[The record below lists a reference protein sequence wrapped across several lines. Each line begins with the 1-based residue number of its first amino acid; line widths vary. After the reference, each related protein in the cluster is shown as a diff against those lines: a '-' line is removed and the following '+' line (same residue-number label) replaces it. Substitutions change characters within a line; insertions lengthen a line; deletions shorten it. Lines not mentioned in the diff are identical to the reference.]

1 MRRRL
6 PTILLII
13 TLTLV
18 TGCASYT
25 ARDAMSS
32 ITIPTTEGSDL
43 PVTKHSLIVKE
54 QEAEAARIEEMSS
67 LETIVILQAMIN
79 DLENTVAAYEQDDT
93 IPLLQADIAAG
104 KQLIDE
110 QQAAITTL
118 DEEIKA
124 LTEERRALLDRL
136 TSANATLDEQQELL
150 SQQEMVIA
158 LFDEQEEDG
167 QTIGKQLASATVA
180 LAQQQQLVFEL
191 REQVTQLTD
200 ELTAL
205 AEERRALVDRLTA
218 ANAALDEQAED
229 GQTTAEQ
236 LAAATVALAQQQR
249 LVDEQ
254 GERITQLAEEIRALS
269 EEREALS
276 SQLTI
281 ATAALD
287 EQHRIEAAA
296 EAERLQQEQLRLLAQ
311 AQEATRL
318 EKERELARLI
328 PPLSAL
334 TLPHRYVINSAVK
347 VIPKGSILKTLLLPL
362 SDVPW
367 KSSDLADSVAL
378 SISDLEAPVIFVTG
392 AMENVTSLVKRLAV
406 NAVLLEGGAVITPL
420 EVLEATKSSVQ
431 VRLNGEQTLRLSLAN
446 LVEYEVLSSFLD
458 GEEGWKETQ
467 KRISEPR
474 LKTLLS
480 IARTGLKVEPT
491 ILAGSL
497 YEPSHQDWSS
507 FSPISYRQVD
517 YLWPLG
523 AALEEEQFWDVY
535 RLTHFSA
542 DTDSGNTIALG
553 EIKER
558 VDYLF
563 TRKLLP
569 LSSTIIPVGGES
581 TPRDEEVQR
590 WGIAASLLIP

>member
-54 QEAEAARIEEMSS
+54 QEAEAAHIEEMSS

-191 REQVTQLTD
+191 RGQVTQLTD
-200 ELTAL
+200 ELNAL

-236 LAAATVALAQQQR
+236 LAAATVALEQQQR

-296 EAERLQQEQLRLLAQ
+296 EADRLQQEQLRLLAQ
-311 AQEATRL
+311 AQEAARL

-328 PPLSAL
+328 PPLSEL
-334 TLPHRYVINSAVK
+334 TLPHRYVISSTVK

-367 KSSDLADSVAL
+367 QGSDLADSVAL

-420 EVLEATKSSVQ
+420 EVLEATKNSVQ
-431 VRLNGEQTLRLSLAN
+431 VRLNGEQMLRLSLAN

>member
-54 QEAEAARIEEMSS
+54 QEAEAAHIEEMSS

-191 REQVTQLTD
+191 RGQVTQLTD
-200 ELTAL
+200 ELNAL

-236 LAAATVALAQQQR
+236 LAAATVALEQQQR

-254 GERITQLAEEIRALS
+254 GERITQLTEELRALS

-296 EAERLQQEQLRLLAQ
+296 EADRLQQEQLRLLAQ
-311 AQEATRL
+311 AQEAARL
-318 EKERELARLI
+318 EEERELARLI
-328 PPLSAL
+328 PPLSEL
-334 TLPHRYVINSAVK
+334 TLPHRYVISSTVK

-367 KSSDLADSVAL
+367 QGSDLADSVAR

-420 EVLEATKSSVQ
+420 EVLEATKNSVQ

-467 KRISEPR
+467 KRLSEPR

>member
-54 QEAEAARIEEMSS
+54 QEAEAAHIEEMSS
-67 LETIVILQAMIN
+67 LETIAILQAMIN

-191 REQVTQLTD
+191 RGQVTQLTD
-200 ELTAL
+200 ELNAL

-236 LAAATVALAQQQR
+236 LAAATVALEQQQR

-254 GERITQLAEEIRALS
+254 GERITQLTEELRALS

-296 EAERLQQEQLRLLAQ
+296 EADRLQQEQLRLLAQ
-311 AQEATRL
+311 AQEAARL
-318 EKERELARLI
+318 EEERELARLI
-328 PPLSAL
+328 PPLSEL
-334 TLPHRYVINSAVK
+334 TLPHRYVISSTVK

-367 KSSDLADSVAL
+367 QGSDLADSVAR

-420 EVLEATKSSVQ
+420 EVLEATKNSVQ

-467 KRISEPR
+467 KRLSEPR

>member
-54 QEAEAARIEEMSS
+54 QEAEAAHIEEMSS

-191 REQVTQLTD
+191 RGQVTQLTD
-200 ELTAL
+200 ELNAL

-236 LAAATVALAQQQR
+236 LAAATVALEQQQR

-254 GERITQLAEEIRALS
+254 GERITQLTEEIRALS

-296 EAERLQQEQLRLLAQ
+296 EADRLQQEQLRLLAQ
-311 AQEATRL
+311 AQEAARL
-318 EKERELARLI
+318 EEERELARLI
-328 PPLSAL
+328 PPLSEL
-334 TLPHRYVINSAVK
+334 TLPHRYVISSTVK

-367 KSSDLADSVAL
+367 QGSDLADSVAR

-420 EVLEATKSSVQ
+420 EVLEATKNSVQ

>member
-54 QEAEAARIEEMSS
+54 QEAEAAHIEEMSS

-167 QTIGKQLASATVA
+167 QTIGKQLASATQA

-191 REQVTQLTD
+191 RGQVTQLTD
-200 ELTAL
+200 ELNAL

-229 GQTTAEQ
+229 GQTIAEQ
-236 LAAATVALAQQQR
+236 LAAATVALEQQQR

-254 GERITQLAEEIRALS
+254 GERITQLTEELRALS

-296 EAERLQQEQLRLLAQ
+296 EADRLQQEQLRLLAQ
-311 AQEATRL
+311 AQEAARL
-318 EKERELARLI
+318 EEERELARLI
-328 PPLSAL
+328 PPLSEL
-334 TLPHRYVINSAVK
+334 TLPHRYVISSTVK

-367 KSSDLADSVAL
+367 QGSDLADSVAR

-420 EVLEATKSSVQ
+420 EVLEATKNSVQ
-431 VRLNGEQTLRLSLAN
+431 VRLNGEQMLRLSLAN

-467 KRISEPR
+467 KRLSEPR

>member
-54 QEAEAARIEEMSS
+54 QEAEAAHIEEMSS
-67 LETIVILQAMIN
+67 LETIAILQAMIN

-167 QTIGKQLASATVA
+167 QTIGKQLASATQA

-191 REQVTQLTD
+191 RGQVTQLTD
-200 ELTAL
+200 ELNAL

-229 GQTTAEQ
+229 GQTIAEQ
-236 LAAATVALAQQQR
+236 LAAATVALEQQQR

-254 GERITQLAEEIRALS
+254 GERITQLTEELRALS

-296 EAERLQQEQLRLLAQ
+296 EADRLQQEQLRLLAQ
-311 AQEATRL
+311 AQEAARL
-318 EKERELARLI
+318 EEERELARLI
-328 PPLSAL
+328 PPLSEL
-334 TLPHRYVINSAVK
+334 TLPHRYVISSTVK

-367 KSSDLADSVAL
+367 QGSDLADSVAR

-420 EVLEATKSSVQ
+420 EVLEATKNSVQ

-467 KRISEPR
+467 KRLSEPR

>member
-54 QEAEAARIEEMSS
+54 QEAEAAHIEEMSS

-191 REQVTQLTD
+191 RGQVTQLTD
-200 ELTAL
+200 ELNAL

-236 LAAATVALAQQQR
+236 LAAATEALAQQQR

-296 EAERLQQEQLRLLAQ
+296 EADRLQQEQLRLLAQ
-311 AQEATRL
+311 AQEAARL

-328 PPLSAL
+328 PPLSEL
-334 TLPHRYVINSAVK
+334 TLPHRYVISSTVK

-367 KSSDLADSVAL
+367 QGSDLADSVAR

-420 EVLEATKSSVQ
+420 EVLEATKNSVQ

-467 KRISEPR
+467 KRLSEPR

>member
-54 QEAEAARIEEMSS
+54 QEAEAAHIEEMSS
-67 LETIVILQAMIN
+67 LETIAILQAMIN

-167 QTIGKQLASATVA
+167 QTIGKQLASATQA

-191 REQVTQLTD
+191 RGQVTQLTD
-200 ELTAL
+200 ELNAL

-229 GQTTAEQ
+229 GQTIAEQ
-236 LAAATVALAQQQR
+236 LAAATVALEQQQR

-254 GERITQLAEEIRALS
+254 GERITQLTEEIRALS

-296 EAERLQQEQLRLLAQ
+296 EADRLQQEQLRLLAQ
-311 AQEATRL
+311 AQEAARL

-328 PPLSAL
+328 PPLSEL
-334 TLPHRYVINSAVK
+334 TLPHRYVISSTVK

-367 KSSDLADSVAL
+367 QGSDLADSVAR

-420 EVLEATKSSVQ
+420 EVLEATKNSVQ

-467 KRISEPR
+467 KRLSEPR

>member
-54 QEAEAARIEEMSS
+54 QEAEAAHIEEMSS
-67 LETIVILQAMIN
+67 LETIAILQAMIN

-191 REQVTQLTD
+191 RGQVTQLTD
-200 ELTAL
+200 ELNAL

-236 LAAATVALAQQQR
+236 LAAATVALEQQQR

-254 GERITQLAEEIRALS
+254 GERITQLTEELRALS

-296 EAERLQQEQLRLLAQ
+296 EADRLQQEQLRLLAQ
-311 AQEATRL
+311 AQEAARL

-328 PPLSAL
+328 PPLSEL
-334 TLPHRYVINSAVK
+334 TLPHRYVISSTVK

-367 KSSDLADSVAL
+367 QGSDLADSVAR

-420 EVLEATKSSVQ
+420 EVLEATKNSVQ

>member
-54 QEAEAARIEEMSS
+54 QEAEAAHIEEMSS
-67 LETIVILQAMIN
+67 LETIAILQAMIN

-167 QTIGKQLASATVA
+167 QTIGKQLASATQA

-191 REQVTQLTD
+191 RGQVTQLTD
-200 ELTAL
+200 ELNAL

-229 GQTTAEQ
+229 GQTIAEQ
-236 LAAATVALAQQQR
+236 LAAATVALEQQQR

-254 GERITQLAEEIRALS
+254 GERITQLTEELRALS

-296 EAERLQQEQLRLLAQ
+296 EADRLQQEQLRLLAQ
-311 AQEATRL
+311 AQEAARL
-318 EKERELARLI
+318 EEERELARLI
-328 PPLSAL
+328 PPLSEL
-334 TLPHRYVINSAVK
+334 TLPHRYVISSTVK

-367 KSSDLADSVAL
+367 QGSDLADSVAR

-420 EVLEATKSSVQ
+420 EVLEATKNSVQ
-431 VRLNGEQTLRLSLAN
+431 VRLNGEQMLRLSLAN

>member
-54 QEAEAARIEEMSS
+54 QEAEAAHIEEMSS
-67 LETIVILQAMIN
+67 LETIAILQAMIN

-167 QTIGKQLASATVA
+167 QTIGKQLASATQA

-191 REQVTQLTD
+191 RGQVTQLTD
-200 ELTAL
+200 ELNAL

-229 GQTTAEQ
+229 GQTIAEQ
-236 LAAATVALAQQQR
+236 LAAATVALEQQQR

-254 GERITQLAEEIRALS
+254 GERITQLTEELRALS

-296 EAERLQQEQLRLLAQ
+296 EADRLQQEQLRLLAQ
-311 AQEATRL
+311 AQEAARL
-318 EKERELARLI
+318 EEERELARLI
-328 PPLSAL
+328 PPLSEL
-334 TLPHRYVINSAVK
+334 TLPHRYVISSTVK

-367 KSSDLADSVAL
+367 QGSDLADSVAL

-420 EVLEATKSSVQ
+420 EVLEATKNSVQ

>member
-54 QEAEAARIEEMSS
+54 QEAEAAHIEEMSS

-158 LFDEQEEDG
+158 LFDEQDEDG

-200 ELTAL
+200 ELNAL

-218 ANAALDEQAED
+218 ANAALDEQAEDGQTITEQLAATTEALAQQQQLVFELRERITQLTDELNALGEERRALGDRLTSANATLDEQQELLSQQEMVIALLNEQAED

-334 TLPHRYVINSAVK
+334 TLPHRYVISSAVK

-362 SDVPW
+362 
-367 KSSDLADSVAL
+367 
-378 SISDLEAPVIFVTG
+378 
-392 AMENVTSLVKRLAV
+392 
-406 NAVLLEGGAVITPL
+406 
-420 EVLEATKSSVQ
+420 
-431 VRLNGEQTLRLSLAN
+431 
-446 LVEYEVLSSFLD
+446 
-458 GEEGWKETQ
+458 
-467 KRISEPR
+467 
-474 LKTLLS
+474 
-480 IARTGLKVEPT
+480 
-491 ILAGSL
+491 
-497 YEPSHQDWSS
+497 
-507 FSPISYRQVD
+507 
-517 YLWPLG
+517 
-523 AALEEEQFWDVY
+523 
-535 RLTHFSA
+535 
-542 DTDSGNTIALG
+542 
-553 EIKER
+553 
-558 VDYLF
+558 
-563 TRKLLP
+563 
-569 LSSTIIPVGGES
+569 
-581 TPRDEEVQR
+581 
-590 WGIAASLLIP
+590 

>member
-54 QEAEAARIEEMSS
+54 QEAEAAHIEEMSS

-191 REQVTQLTD
+191 RGQVTQLTD
-200 ELTAL
+200 ELNAL

-236 LAAATVALAQQQR
+236 LAAATVALEQQQR

-296 EAERLQQEQLRLLAQ
+296 EADRLQQEQLRLLAQ

-328 PPLSAL
+328 PPLSEL
-334 TLPHRYVINSAVK
+334 TLPHRYVISSTVK

-367 KSSDLADSVAL
+367 QGSDLADSVAL

-420 EVLEATKSSVQ
+420 EVLEATKNSVQ

>member
-54 QEAEAARIEEMSS
+54 QEAEAAHIEEMSS

-167 QTIGKQLASATVA
+167 QTIGKQLASATQA

-191 REQVTQLTD
+191 RGQVTQLTD
-200 ELTAL
+200 ELNAL

-229 GQTTAEQ
+229 GQTIAEQ
-236 LAAATVALAQQQR
+236 LAAATVALEQQQR

-254 GERITQLAEEIRALS
+254 GERITQLTEELRALS

-296 EAERLQQEQLRLLAQ
+296 EADRLQQEQLRLLAQ
-311 AQEATRL
+311 AQEAARL

-328 PPLSAL
+328 PPLSEL
-334 TLPHRYVINSAVK
+334 TLPHRYVISSTVK

-367 KSSDLADSVAL
+367 QGSDLADSVAR

-420 EVLEATKSSVQ
+420 EVLEATKNSVQ
-431 VRLNGEQTLRLSLAN
+431 VRLNGEQMLRLSLAN

-467 KRISEPR
+467 KRLSEPR

>member
-54 QEAEAARIEEMSS
+54 QEAEAAHIEEMSS

-191 REQVTQLTD
+191 RGQVTQLTD
-200 ELTAL
+200 ELNAL

-236 LAAATVALAQQQR
+236 LAAATVALEQQQR

-296 EAERLQQEQLRLLAQ
+296 EADRLQQEQLRLLAQ
-311 AQEATRL
+311 AQEAARL
-318 EKERELARLI
+318 EEERELARLI
-328 PPLSAL
+328 PPLSEL
-334 TLPHRYVINSAVK
+334 TLPHRYVISSTVK

-367 KSSDLADSVAL
+367 QGSDLADSVAR

-420 EVLEATKSSVQ
+420 EVLEATKNSVQ

>member
-54 QEAEAARIEEMSS
+54 QEAEAAHIEEMSS
-67 LETIVILQAMIN
+67 LETIAILQAMIN

-167 QTIGKQLASATVA
+167 QTIGKQLASATQA

-191 REQVTQLTD
+191 RGQVTQLTD
-200 ELTAL
+200 ELNAL

-236 LAAATVALAQQQR
+236 LAAATVALEQQQR

-254 GERITQLAEEIRALS
+254 GERITQLTEELRALS

-296 EAERLQQEQLRLLAQ
+296 EADRLQQEQLRLLAQ
-311 AQEATRL
+311 AQEAARL
-318 EKERELARLI
+318 EEERELARLI
-328 PPLSAL
+328 PPLSEL
-334 TLPHRYVINSAVK
+334 TLPHRYVISSTVK

-367 KSSDLADSVAL
+367 QGSDLADSVAL

-420 EVLEATKSSVQ
+420 EVLEATKNSVQ
-431 VRLNGEQTLRLSLAN
+431 VRLNGEQMLRLSLAN

>member
-54 QEAEAARIEEMSS
+54 QEAEAAHIEEMSS
-67 LETIVILQAMIN
+67 LETIAILQAMIN

-167 QTIGKQLASATVA
+167 QTIGKQLASATQA

-191 REQVTQLTD
+191 RGQVTQLTD
-200 ELTAL
+200 ELNAL

-236 LAAATVALAQQQR
+236 LAAATVALEQQQR

-296 EAERLQQEQLRLLAQ
+296 EADRLQQEQLRLLAQ
-311 AQEATRL
+311 AQEAARL
-318 EKERELARLI
+318 EEERELARLI
-328 PPLSAL
+328 PPLSEL
-334 TLPHRYVINSAVK
+334 TLPHRYVISSTVK

-367 KSSDLADSVAL
+367 QGSDLADSVAR

-420 EVLEATKSSVQ
+420 EVLEATKNSVQ

-467 KRISEPR
+467 KRLSEPR

>member
-54 QEAEAARIEEMSS
+54 QEAEAAHIEEMSS
-67 LETIVILQAMIN
+67 LETIAILQAMIN

-167 QTIGKQLASATVA
+167 QTIGKQLASATQA

-191 REQVTQLTD
+191 RGQVTQLTD
-200 ELTAL
+200 ELNAL

-236 LAAATVALAQQQR
+236 LAAATVALEQQQR

-296 EAERLQQEQLRLLAQ
+296 EADRLQQEQLRLLAQ
-311 AQEATRL
+311 AQEAARL

-328 PPLSAL
+328 PPLSEL
-334 TLPHRYVINSAVK
+334 TLPHRYVISSTVK

-367 KSSDLADSVAL
+367 QGSDLADSVAR

-420 EVLEATKSSVQ
+420 EVLEATKNSVQ

-467 KRISEPR
+467 KRLSEPR

>member
-54 QEAEAARIEEMSS
+54 QEAEAAHIEEMSS
-67 LETIVILQAMIN
+67 LETIAILQAMIN

-167 QTIGKQLASATVA
+167 QTIGKQLASATQA

-191 REQVTQLTD
+191 RGQVTQLTD
-200 ELTAL
+200 ELNAL

-229 GQTTAEQ
+229 GQTIAEQ
-236 LAAATVALAQQQR
+236 LAAATVALEQQQR

-296 EAERLQQEQLRLLAQ
+296 EADRLQQEQLRLLAQ
-311 AQEATRL
+311 AQEAARL

-328 PPLSAL
+328 PPLSEL
-334 TLPHRYVINSAVK
+334 TLPHRYVISSTVK

-367 KSSDLADSVAL
+367 QGSDLADSVAR

-420 EVLEATKSSVQ
+420 EVLEATKNSVQ

-467 KRISEPR
+467 KRLSEPR

>member
-54 QEAEAARIEEMSS
+54 QEAEAAHIEEMSS
-67 LETIVILQAMIN
+67 LETIAILQAMIN

-167 QTIGKQLASATVA
+167 QTIGKQLASATQA

-191 REQVTQLTD
+191 RGQVTQLTD
-200 ELTAL
+200 ELNAL

-229 GQTTAEQ
+229 GQTIAEQ
-236 LAAATVALAQQQR
+236 LAAATVALEQQQR

-254 GERITQLAEEIRALS
+254 GERITQLTEELRALS

-296 EAERLQQEQLRLLAQ
+296 EADRLQQEQLRLLAQ

-328 PPLSAL
+328 PPLSEL
-334 TLPHRYVINSAVK
+334 TLPHRYVISSTVK

-367 KSSDLADSVAL
+367 QGSDLADSVAL

-420 EVLEATKSSVQ
+420 EVLEATKNSVQ

>member
-54 QEAEAARIEEMSS
+54 QEAEAAHIEEMSS
-67 LETIVILQAMIN
+67 LETIAILQAMIN

-167 QTIGKQLASATVA
+167 QTIGKQLASATQA

-191 REQVTQLTD
+191 RGQVTQLTD
-200 ELTAL
+200 ELNAL

-236 LAAATVALAQQQR
+236 LAAATVALEQQQR

-254 GERITQLAEEIRALS
+254 GERITQLTEELRALS

-296 EAERLQQEQLRLLAQ
+296 EADRLQQEQLRLLAQ
-311 AQEATRL
+311 AQEAARL
-318 EKERELARLI
+318 EEERELARLI
-328 PPLSAL
+328 PPLSEL
-334 TLPHRYVINSAVK
+334 TLPHRYVISSTVK

-367 KSSDLADSVAL
+367 QGSDLADSVAR

-420 EVLEATKSSVQ
+420 EVLEATKNSVQ

-467 KRISEPR
+467 KRLSEPR

>member
-54 QEAEAARIEEMSS
+54 QEAEAAHIEEMSS

-167 QTIGKQLASATVA
+167 QTIGKQLASATQA

-191 REQVTQLTD
+191 RGQVTQLTD
-200 ELTAL
+200 ELNAL

-236 LAAATVALAQQQR
+236 LAAATVALEQQQR

-296 EAERLQQEQLRLLAQ
+296 EADRLQQEQLRLLAQ
-311 AQEATRL
+311 AQEAARL
-318 EKERELARLI
+318 EEERELARLI
-328 PPLSAL
+328 PPLSEL
-334 TLPHRYVINSAVK
+334 TLPHRYVISSTVK

-367 KSSDLADSVAL
+367 QGSDLADSVAL

-420 EVLEATKSSVQ
+420 EVLEATKNSVQ
-431 VRLNGEQTLRLSLAN
+431 VRLNGEQMLRLSLAN

>member
-54 QEAEAARIEEMSS
+54 QEAEAAHIEEMSS

-167 QTIGKQLASATVA
+167 QTIGKQLASATQA

-191 REQVTQLTD
+191 RGQVTQLTD
-200 ELTAL
+200 ELNAL

-229 GQTTAEQ
+229 GQTIAEQ
-236 LAAATVALAQQQR
+236 LAAATVALEQQQR

-254 GERITQLAEEIRALS
+254 GERITQLTEELRALS

-296 EAERLQQEQLRLLAQ
+296 EADRLQQEQLRLLAQ
-311 AQEATRL
+311 AQEAARL
-318 EKERELARLI
+318 EEERELARLI
-328 PPLSAL
+328 PPLSEL
-334 TLPHRYVINSAVK
+334 TLPHRYVISSTVK

-367 KSSDLADSVAL
+367 QGSDLADSVAR

-420 EVLEATKSSVQ
+420 EVLEATKNSVQ

-467 KRISEPR
+467 KRLSEPR

>member
-54 QEAEAARIEEMSS
+54 QEAEAAHIEEMSS
-67 LETIVILQAMIN
+67 LETIAILQAMIN

-167 QTIGKQLASATVA
+167 QTIGKQLASATQA

-191 REQVTQLTD
+191 RGQVTQLTD
-200 ELTAL
+200 ELNAL

-229 GQTTAEQ
+229 GQTIAEQ
-236 LAAATVALAQQQR
+236 LAAATVALEQQQR

-254 GERITQLAEEIRALS
+254 GERITQLTEELRALS

-296 EAERLQQEQLRLLAQ
+296 EADRLQQEQLRLLAQ
-311 AQEATRL
+311 AQEAARL

-328 PPLSAL
+328 PPLSEL
-334 TLPHRYVINSAVK
+334 TLPHRYVISSTVK

-367 KSSDLADSVAL
+367 QGSDLADSVAL

-420 EVLEATKSSVQ
+420 EVLEATKNSVQ

-467 KRISEPR
+467 KRLSEPR

>member
-54 QEAEAARIEEMSS
+54 QEAEAAHIEEMSS

-191 REQVTQLTD
+191 RGQVTQLTD
-200 ELTAL
+200 ELNAL

-229 GQTTAEQ
+229 GQTIAEQ
-236 LAAATVALAQQQR
+236 LAAATVALEQQQR

-254 GERITQLAEEIRALS
+254 GERITQLTEELRALS

-296 EAERLQQEQLRLLAQ
+296 EADRLQQEQLRLLAQ
-311 AQEATRL
+311 AQEAARL
-318 EKERELARLI
+318 EEERELARLI
-328 PPLSAL
+328 PPLSEL
-334 TLPHRYVINSAVK
+334 TLPHRYVISSTVK

-367 KSSDLADSVAL
+367 QGSDLADSVAL

-420 EVLEATKSSVQ
+420 EVLEATKNSVQ

-467 KRISEPR
+467 KRLSEPR

>member
-54 QEAEAARIEEMSS
+54 QEAEAAHIEEMSS

-191 REQVTQLTD
+191 RGQVTQLTD
-200 ELTAL
+200 ELNAL

-229 GQTTAEQ
+229 GQTIAEQ
-236 LAAATVALAQQQR
+236 LAAATVALEQQQR

-254 GERITQLAEEIRALS
+254 GERITQLTEEIRALS

-296 EAERLQQEQLRLLAQ
+296 EADRLQQEQLRLLAQ
-311 AQEATRL
+311 AQEAARL

-328 PPLSAL
+328 PPLSEL
-334 TLPHRYVINSAVK
+334 TLPHRYVISSTVK

-367 KSSDLADSVAL
+367 QGSDLADSVAR

-420 EVLEATKSSVQ
+420 EVLEATKNSVQ

-467 KRISEPR
+467 KRLSEPR

>member
-54 QEAEAARIEEMSS
+54 QEAEAAHIEEMSS
-67 LETIVILQAMIN
+67 LETIAILQAMIN

-167 QTIGKQLASATVA
+167 QTIGKQLASATQA

-191 REQVTQLTD
+191 RGQVTQLTD
-200 ELTAL
+200 ELNAL

-229 GQTTAEQ
+229 GQTIAEQ
-236 LAAATVALAQQQR
+236 LAAATVALEQQQR

-254 GERITQLAEEIRALS
+254 GERITQLTEELRALS

-296 EAERLQQEQLRLLAQ
+296 EADRLQQEQLRLLAQ
-311 AQEATRL
+311 AQEAARL

-328 PPLSAL
+328 PPLSEL
-334 TLPHRYVINSAVK
+334 TLPHRYVISSTVK

-367 KSSDLADSVAL
+367 QGSDLADSVAR

-420 EVLEATKSSVQ
+420 EVLEATKNSVQ

>member
-54 QEAEAARIEEMSS
+54 QEAEAAHIEEMSS
-67 LETIVILQAMIN
+67 LETIAILQAMIN

-167 QTIGKQLASATVA
+167 QTIGKQLASATQA

-191 REQVTQLTD
+191 RGQVTQLTD
-200 ELTAL
+200 ELNAL

-229 GQTTAEQ
+229 GQTIAEQ
-236 LAAATVALAQQQR
+236 LAAATVALEQQQR

-254 GERITQLAEEIRALS
+254 GERITQLTEELRALS

-296 EAERLQQEQLRLLAQ
+296 EADRLQQEQLRLLAQ
-311 AQEATRL
+311 AQEAARL
-318 EKERELARLI
+318 EEERELARLI
-328 PPLSAL
+328 PPLSEL
-334 TLPHRYVINSAVK
+334 TLPHRYVISSTVK

-367 KSSDLADSVAL
+367 QGSDLADSVAR

-420 EVLEATKSSVQ
+420 EVLEATKNSVQ
-431 VRLNGEQTLRLSLAN
+431 VRLNGEQMLRLSLAN

-467 KRISEPR
+467 KRLSEPR

>member
-54 QEAEAARIEEMSS
+54 QEAEAAHIEEMSS
-67 LETIVILQAMIN
+67 LETIAILQAMIN

-93 IPLLQADIAAG
+93 IPLLQADIEAG

-167 QTIGKQLASATVA
+167 QTIGKQLASATQA

-191 REQVTQLTD
+191 RGQVTQLTD
-200 ELTAL
+200 ELNAL

-229 GQTTAEQ
+229 GQTIAEQ
-236 LAAATVALAQQQR
+236 LAAATVALEQQQR

-254 GERITQLAEEIRALS
+254 GERITQLTEELRALS

-296 EAERLQQEQLRLLAQ
+296 EADRLQQEQLRLLAQ
-311 AQEATRL
+311 AQEAARL
-318 EKERELARLI
+318 EEERELARLI
-328 PPLSAL
+328 PPLSEL
-334 TLPHRYVINSAVK
+334 TLPHRYVISSTVK

-367 KSSDLADSVAL
+367 QGSDLADSVAL

-420 EVLEATKSSVQ
+420 EVLEATKNSVQ
-431 VRLNGEQTLRLSLAN
+431 VRLNGEQMLRLSLAN

>member
-54 QEAEAARIEEMSS
+54 QEAEAAHIEEMSS

-191 REQVTQLTD
+191 RGQVTQLTD
-200 ELTAL
+200 ELNAL

-236 LAAATVALAQQQR
+236 LAAATVALEQQQR

-296 EAERLQQEQLRLLAQ
+296 EADRLQQEQLRLLAQ
-311 AQEATRL
+311 AQEAARL
-318 EKERELARLI
+318 EEERELARLI
-328 PPLSAL
+328 PPLSEL
-334 TLPHRYVINSAVK
+334 TLPHRYVISSTVK

-367 KSSDLADSVAL
+367 QGSDLADSVAL

-420 EVLEATKSSVQ
+420 EVLEATKNSVQ

>member
-54 QEAEAARIEEMSS
+54 QEAEAAHIEEMSS

-191 REQVTQLTD
+191 RGQVTQLTD
-200 ELTAL
+200 ELNAL

-229 GQTTAEQ
+229 GQTIAEQ
-236 LAAATVALAQQQR
+236 LAAATVALEQQQR

-296 EAERLQQEQLRLLAQ
+296 EADRLQQEQLRLLAQ
-311 AQEATRL
+311 AQEAARL

-328 PPLSAL
+328 PPLSEL
-334 TLPHRYVINSAVK
+334 TLPHRYVISSTVK

-367 KSSDLADSVAL
+367 QGSDLADSVAR

-420 EVLEATKSSVQ
+420 EVLEATKNSVQ

>member
-54 QEAEAARIEEMSS
+54 QEAEAAHIEEMSS
-67 LETIVILQAMIN
+67 LETIAILQAMIN

-167 QTIGKQLASATVA
+167 QTIGKQLASATQA

-191 REQVTQLTD
+191 RGQVTQLTD
-200 ELTAL
+200 ELNAL

-236 LAAATVALAQQQR
+236 LAAATVALEQQQR

-296 EAERLQQEQLRLLAQ
+296 EADRLQQEQLRLLAQ
-311 AQEATRL
+311 AQEAARL

-328 PPLSAL
+328 PPLSEL
-334 TLPHRYVINSAVK
+334 TLPHRYVISSTVK

-367 KSSDLADSVAL
+367 QGSDLADSVAL

-420 EVLEATKSSVQ
+420 EVLEATKNSVQ

-467 KRISEPR
+467 KRLSEPR

>member
-54 QEAEAARIEEMSS
+54 QEAEAAHIEEMSS
-67 LETIVILQAMIN
+67 LETIAILQAMIN

-167 QTIGKQLASATVA
+167 QTIGKQLASATQA

-191 REQVTQLTD
+191 RGQVTQLTD
-200 ELTAL
+200 ELNAL

-229 GQTTAEQ
+229 GQTIAEQ
-236 LAAATVALAQQQR
+236 LAAATVALEQQQR

-254 GERITQLAEEIRALS
+254 GERITQLTEELRALS

-296 EAERLQQEQLRLLAQ
+296 EADRLQQEQLRLLAQ
-311 AQEATRL
+311 AQEAARL
-318 EKERELARLI
+318 EEERELARLI
-328 PPLSAL
+328 PPLSEL
-334 TLPHRYVINSAVK
+334 TLPHRYVISSTVK

-367 KSSDLADSVAL
+367 QGSDLADSVAL

-420 EVLEATKSSVQ
+420 EVLEATKNSVQ

-467 KRISEPR
+467 KRLSEPR

>member
-54 QEAEAARIEEMSS
+54 QEAEAAHIEEMSS
-67 LETIVILQAMIN
+67 LETIAILQAMIN

-191 REQVTQLTD
+191 RGQVTQLTD
-200 ELTAL
+200 ELNAL

-229 GQTTAEQ
+229 GQTIAEQ
-236 LAAATVALAQQQR
+236 LAAATVALEQQQR

-254 GERITQLAEEIRALS
+254 GERITQLTEELRALS

-296 EAERLQQEQLRLLAQ
+296 EADRLQQEQLRLLAQ
-311 AQEATRL
+311 AQEAARL
-318 EKERELARLI
+318 EEERELARLI
-328 PPLSAL
+328 PPLSEL
-334 TLPHRYVINSAVK
+334 TLPHRYVISSTVK

-367 KSSDLADSVAL
+367 QGSDLADSVAR

-420 EVLEATKSSVQ
+420 EVLEATKNSVQ